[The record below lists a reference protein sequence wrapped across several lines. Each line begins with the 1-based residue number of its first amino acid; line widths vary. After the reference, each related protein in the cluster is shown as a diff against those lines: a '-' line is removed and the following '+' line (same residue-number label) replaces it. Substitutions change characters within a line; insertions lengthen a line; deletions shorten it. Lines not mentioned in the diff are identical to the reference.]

1 MVLGETQKML
11 SDGVAALRKRRYS
24 PGKRKPKFFKRRV
37 KFKAKWRTKKAV
49 VVKEDKDEGVS
60 PLVKKYWVQRYD
72 LFLRY
77 DQGIKMDEEGWFSV
91 TPEQIAVRHAV
102 RCGGGVVIDGFAG
115 VGGNAIQFAT
125 MCHHVIA
132 IDIDPRKIAMAFE
145 NAKIYGVEDH
155 IEFIVGDFFQ
165 LAPSL
170 KHETKACYIS
180 MGWIAAYWIIDYVF
194 CTFTNQYV
202 LSKVRVFRFPKDHKM
217 RPLQGFLGIL
227 HVQKI
232 QGNVVFLSPPW
243 GGPAYRAKESFT
255 LDSLKPKNG
264 YSLFQVAQSIAPNV
278 IMYLPRN
285 VDLLQV
291 EELSWL
297 SSPPLKVEIE
307 ENMLHGRLKS
317 ITAYFGDI
325 AFADLSMFEL

>member
-1 MVLGETQKML
+1 MVLGEAHTKKM
-11 SDGVAALRKRRYS
+11 V
-24 PGKRKPKFFKRRV
+24 GKRKGKIIKRRG
-37 KFKAKWRTKKAV
+37 KSRIKKAV
-49 VVKEDKDEGVS
+49 VVKDEGVS

-91 TPEQIAVRHAV
+91 TPEKIALRHAS

-132 IDIDPRKIAMAFE
+132 IDIDPTKIALAFE

-170 KHETKACYIS
+170 K
-180 MGWIAAYWIIDYVF
+180 
-194 CTFTNQYV
+194 
-202 LSKVRVFRFPKDHKM
+202 
-217 RPLQGFLGIL
+217 
-227 HVQKI
+227 
-232 QGNVVFLSPPW
+232 GNVVFLSPPW
-243 GGPAYRAKESFT
+243 GGPAYSTKESFT
-255 LDSLKPKNG
+255 LDLLKPKNG
-264 YSLFQVAQSIAPNV
+264 YSLFQVAQRVAPNI
-278 IMYLPRN
+278 IMYLPHN

-291 EELSWL
+291 EELAWL

-307 ENMLHGRLKS
+307 GNMLHGRLKS

-325 AFADLSMFEL
+325 AFSDVSMF